1 MNKGHN
7 GSLIHSITDTM
18 HSASSVTVKLSQS
31 HQTVACVVGYKF
43 LDCFGIDIWN
53 ISTGSCQCYL
63 PFGQYG
69 QLLQMEVK
77 WIVLWYIYIYRSGF
91 QFRSLSSSWQLA
103 KSDSVQCEKFCMAWF
118 AGRIGIGIGIRIWDC
133 K

>member
-1 MNKGHN
+1 MGP
-7 GSLIHSITDTM
+7 SSILSVIHTVSIDTM

-77 WIVLWYIYIYRSGF
+77 WI
-91 QFRSLSSSWQLA
+91 
-103 KSDSVQCEKFCMAWF
+103 D
-118 AGRIGIGIGIRIWDC
+118 
-133 K
+133 

>member
-1 MNKGHN
+1 MGP
-7 GSLIHSITDTM
+7 SSILSVIHTVTTDTM

-31 HQTVACVVGYKF
+31 HQAVACVVGYKF

-77 WIVLWYIYIYRSGF
+77 SYGLFTFTDPDSN
-91 QFRSLSSSWQLA
+91 
-103 KSDSVQCEKFCMAWF
+103 SDIFPLVGS
-118 AGRIGIGIGIRIWDC
+118 
-133 K
+133 